1 MVNINYKDVYIKDFY
16 SIAGPQENNGNLKN
30 VNRYLKDYYD
40 GEKTIEEKGWE
51 IFNLILDIA
60 SDRKKT
66 CADKHKIYNALAV
79 FNPAPVT

>member
-1 MVNINYKDVYIKDFY
+1 MFNISVRFRALSIVRRNKD
-16 SIAGPQENNGNLKN
+16 
-30 VNRYLKDYYD
+30 
-40 GEKTIEEKGWE
+40 EKGWE